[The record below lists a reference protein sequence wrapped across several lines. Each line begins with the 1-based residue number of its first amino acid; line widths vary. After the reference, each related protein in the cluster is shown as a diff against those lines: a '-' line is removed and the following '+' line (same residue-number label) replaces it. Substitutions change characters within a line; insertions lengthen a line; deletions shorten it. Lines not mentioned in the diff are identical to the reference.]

1 MATSFP
7 TGLQNLDPTRGGNND
22 PLSTPNHVDHHQLE
36 DDTIEALQTKVGINS
51 SADTN
56 SIDYKLTNTSSS
68 NPGHKHTLANGATD
82 VTATATELNYV
93 DGVTSNIQTQLD
105 AKQARSTLTTKG
117 DIYVATASATVTRL
131 GKGTDGQFLKADS
144 GATEGL
150 SWGNAIASADIQTFT
165 SSGTWTKP
173 SGAKKVF
180 VQLWGAGA
188 SGAKGT
194 NTAAGGGGGE
204 YTEFMF
210 DAGDLSST
218 ETVTIGTGGA
228 LRTTTGSGNDGGDT
242 TFGSRLTADGG
253 RGGTSQNSGVAS
265 QGGHGGNKFGNLNTL
280 WGVGVTSAD
289 GGDGVYSAAGGGTDT
304 GANGYDG
311 GDSYFGGAGGG
322 AESDIGTSFGDG
334 VGGTSVRGGNG
345 GNGAR
350 NGNATAGSVPGGG
363 GGANTGTGNSGA
375 GANGKAIVTTFF

>member
-1 MATSFP
+1 MADQKISQLTSYTTPLDADVLPVVDTANTTTKKTTWANIKATLVTYFNTIYATIASP
-7 TGLQNLDPTRGGNND
+7 TFTGT
-22 PLSTPNHVDHHQLE
+22 V
-36 DDTIEALQTKVGINS
+36 TIPENFKVG
-51 SADTN
+51 T
-56 SIDYKLTNTSSS
+56 TTVTTS
-68 NPGHKHTLANGATD
+68 GA
-82 VTATATELNYV
+82 ELNHV

-105 AKQARSTLTTKG
+105 AKIAKSIIDAKG
-117 DIYVATASATVTRL
+117 DLIVGTASDTSTRL
-131 GKGTDGQFLKADS
+131 AVGADGKFLKADS
-144 GATEGL
+144 GATEGV
-150 SWGNAIASADIQTFT
+150 SWGDAIASADIQTFT

-173 SGAKKVF
+173 SGAKKVL
-180 VQLWGAGA
+180 VQMWGAGA

-194 NTAAGGGGGE
+194 NTAGGGGGGE
-204 YTEFMF
+204 YSEFMF

-242 TFGSRLTADGG
+242 TFGSKLTADGG

-265 QGGHGGNKFGNLNTL
+265 QGGQGGNKFGNLNTL

-289 GGDGVYSAAGGGTDT
+289 GGDGLYSGAGGGTDT

-311 GDSYFGGAGGG
+311 GDSCFGGAGGG
-322 AESDIGTSFGDG
+322 GESDIGTSFGDG

-350 NGNATAGSVPGGG
+350 NGNATAGSTPGGG

-375 GANGKAIVTTFF
+375 GGSGKAIVTTFF